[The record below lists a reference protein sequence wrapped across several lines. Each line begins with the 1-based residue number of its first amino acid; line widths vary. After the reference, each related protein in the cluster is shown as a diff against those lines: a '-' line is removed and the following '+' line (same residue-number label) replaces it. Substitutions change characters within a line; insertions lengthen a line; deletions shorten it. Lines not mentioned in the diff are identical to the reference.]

1 MKKVIAEFLI
11 DDEVLIDGYNEMYGI
26 DNFHDALNG
35 EFGVMEEYG
44 IECLDWKVIKE
55 DKTE

>member
-11 DDEVLIDGYNEMYGI
+11 DEEVLIDGYNEMYGI
-26 DNFHDALNG
+26 DNLHDALNG

-55 DKTE
+55 DK